1 MLQVREANQMTQA
14 ELFRPD
20 GGPAFACTGKLVA
33 TCDKPYLRAD
43 DQVSA
48 HLQTVA
54 LDIARR
60 TGMVTA
66 DDLHDYPD
74 LIGQRDGRVIG
85 AVLRSLVRS
94 GHLKAVGY
102 VASKRAEC
110 HARPILQFE
119 PA

>member
-1 MLQVREANQMTQA
+1 MTQA

-54 LDIARR
+54 LYIARR
-60 TGMVTA
+60 TGRVTA

-74 LIGQRDGRVIG
+74 LIGQRDGRVIVMLSAWPESIAGLTTWAAG
-85 AVLRSLVRS
+85 AQEVTLAPVSAQML
-94 GHLKAVGY
+94 G
-102 VASKRAEC
+102 E
-110 HARPILQFE
+110 
-119 PA
+119 